1 MNRINL
7 LEALNLIDDR
17 LIEEAI
23 DIDTPQKLRMVI
35 AGEKTRKL
43 KKAFLACAA
52 CLCLALIG
60 TITFNYFPQEQT
72 PDTQAGNP
80 VVEVAS
86 SAEMEESLGYDVPVI
101 EEKNVDSYIVIDDGQ
116 NPKHGRIVYS
126 DDTEFDMEEGQTDP
140 SGISG
145 GSKEKTEI
153 ICETAVDIYSYE
165 DTAYGTWSDDTFSY
179 AYSAP
184 ESYEN
189 LEKDIETI
197 IENTKQ
203 GADNK

>member
-23 DIDTPQKLRMVI
+23 DIDTPQKLRRVI

-43 KKAFLACAA
+43 KKTFLACAA
-52 CLCLALIG
+52 CLCLVVIG
-60 TITFNYFPQEQT
+60 AIAFNSPQEQIT
-72 PDTQAGNP
+72 DTQVGNP
-80 VVEVAS
+80 VVEVTS

-101 EEKNVDSYIVIDDGQ
+101 EEKEVASYIVIDDGE

-126 DDTEFDMEEGQTDP
+126 DDTEFDMEEGQTDA

-145 GSKEKTEI
+145 GTKEKTET

-165 DTAYGTWSDDTFSY
+165 DIAYGTWSDESCSY

-184 ESYEN
+184 ESYED

-203 GADNK
+203 GAESK

>member
-1 MNRINL
+1 MNKINL

-35 AGEKTRKL
+35 AGEKTGRL

-52 CLCLALIG
+52 CLCLVVIG
-60 TITFNYFPQEQT
+60 AIAFNSPQEQI

-101 EEKNVDSYIVIDDGQ
+101 EEKDVDSYIVIDDGH

-165 DTAYGTWSDDTFSY
+165 DIAYGTWSDDTFSY

-184 ESYEN
+184 ESYED